1 MRSQQPTLAARLRP
15 ALFAM
20 CAACTLWLIVQNTI
34 LLTLIPQAWLPAAL
48 RGAAIAVRAALAW
61 SIPLFLIP
69 LAFATGWLASRSPV
83 GSPRPRED
91 RDE

>member
-34 LLTLIPQAWLPAAL
+34 LLTLIPQAWLPAA
-48 RGAAIAVRAALAW
+48 VRAALAW